1 MSSLRTPRGPQPPS
15 VYWRRRLIVL
25 LGAAVIV
32 AVIVLIFVR
41 PASDTPLPVG
51 TVAPETAAGQ
61 SQPSAASGQPGVCE
75 AGQVVVSAVT
85 DSDSYAAGVDPQLSW
100 TLVNNGDQTCTLNV
114 GTAQQVFTVTSGS
127 ETIWTSKDCQK
138 DAADFPLEIE
148 PASSGAKPTVSSTIS
163 WNRERSSADSCDAT
177 DKPEVTAGGASYHL
191 QVTVGG
197 ISSTDTEQFIL
208 D

>member
-25 LGAAVIV
+25 LGAAVII

-41 PASDTPLPVG
+41 PASDAPLPVG
-51 TVAPETAAGQ
+51 TVAPETAADQ
-61 SQPSAASGQPGVCE
+61 SKPATASGQPGVCD
-75 AGQVVVSAVT
+75 ASQVVVSAVT
-85 DSDSYAAGVDPQLSW
+85 DSDSYAADVDPQLSW
-100 TLVNNGDQTCTLNV
+100 TLVNTGDQPCTLNV
-114 GTAQQVFTVTSGS
+114 GTAQQVFTVTSGA

-138 DAADFPLEIE
+138 DAADYPLTIE
-148 PASSGAKPTVSSTIS
+148 PASSGAKPTVSSTIAWS
-163 WNRERSSADSCDAT
+163 RERSSADSCDAT
-177 DKPEVTAGGASYHL
+177 DKPKVTAGGASYHL

-208 D
+208 N